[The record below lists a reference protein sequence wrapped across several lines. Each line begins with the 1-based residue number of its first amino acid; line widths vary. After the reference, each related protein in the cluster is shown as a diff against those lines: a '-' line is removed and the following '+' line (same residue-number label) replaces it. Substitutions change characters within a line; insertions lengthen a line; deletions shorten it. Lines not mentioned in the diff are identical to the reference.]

1 MTARARIIRTS
12 FGPACALLA
21 LAIVGLW
28 WRSISTIDTLAW
40 TTGYLDSAAAP
51 SRLPSTWGDGT
62 LSSAVGTFSISSD
75 PGGVEFTRNVYVRRG
90 ITRPDQV
97 VGDAFPPPGLKPRY
111 ERLDAWPDSSWLGW
125 FQMEDIPS
133 MSFDPA
139 EPHREWLFQHHRT
152 FIPYWRPS
160 SCYSSRSHDNVLNTC
175 ANGASHELVYA
186 AAAATTAAP
195 RRIVVP
201 SAAQPWH
208 HSEAPPVPPP
218 ASSVAAAAIAAGR
231 TTRWRR
237 RAGRTACSTA

>member
-152 FIPYWRPS
+152 FIPYWAP
-160 SCYSSRSHDNVLNTC
+160 VLVLLIPITRQC
-175 ANGASHELVYA
+175 PKHVRQRRLARVGLCRRCGYDCRATPDRCPECGTAVASL
-186 AAAATTAAP
+186 
-195 RRIVVP
+195 
-201 SAAQPWH
+201 
-208 HSEAPPVPPP
+208 
-218 ASSVAAAAIAAGR
+218 
-231 TTRWRR
+231 
-237 RAGRTACSTA
+237 